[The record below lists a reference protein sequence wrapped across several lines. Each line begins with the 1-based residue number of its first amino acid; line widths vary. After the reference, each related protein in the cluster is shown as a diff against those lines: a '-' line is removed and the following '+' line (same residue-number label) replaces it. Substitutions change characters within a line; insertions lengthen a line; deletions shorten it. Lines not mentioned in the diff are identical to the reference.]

1 MTTGRDKILGKLRPL
16 VHDAQA
22 ADARLKAKP
31 RSTPLA
37 FPSSPQEII
46 ERFAERAVHS
56 AATAA
61 MAANFDAVPHAV
73 AAYLTE
79 QRQPLQAKRATDAVL
94 DSIPWLAAPSLS
106 VQAGLPS
113 PHDLCAITIAAV
125 GIAETGS
132 LLMMSTKTTPYL
144 MNFLP
149 ETLVVILPVARIVPL
164 LEDGFAR
171 WRSASGNI
179 ARNFTLMT
187 GPSRTGDIEQ
197 TLEIGAHGPKRQLIV
212 IVNDR

>member
-16 VHDAQA
+16 VRDAQA

-37 FPSSPQEII
+37 FPTSTQDLID
-46 ERFAERAVHS
+46 RFAERATFS
-56 AATAA
+56 AASVARA
-61 MAANFDAVPHAV
+61 ENYDAVPHAV
-73 AAYLTE
+73 AAYLTA
-79 QRQPLQAKRATDAVL
+79 QNQPMAARRATDAIL
-94 DSIPWLAAPSLS
+94 DNIPWLAAASLN
-106 VQAGLPS
+106 VTAGPPS
-113 PHDLCAITIAAV
+113 PRDACAITLAQV

-132 LLMMSTKTTPYL
+132 LLMMSSKTTPYL

-149 ETLVVILPVARIVPL
+149 ETLVVVLPVSRIVPL

-212 IVNDR
+212 LVDDR